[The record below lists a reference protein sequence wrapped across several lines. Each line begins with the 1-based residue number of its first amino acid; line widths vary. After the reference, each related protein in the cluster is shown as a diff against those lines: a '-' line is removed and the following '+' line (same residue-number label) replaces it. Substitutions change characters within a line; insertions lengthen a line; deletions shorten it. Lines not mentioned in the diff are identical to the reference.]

1 MNSEELFNESKK
13 YIPGGVNSPVRAFE
27 PYPFFVKEAKGSHIR
42 DVDGNDYIDHCLAYG
57 PILLGHSDDDVMA
70 DVKAQMEM
78 GTAYGAPTE
87 NEIKLA
93 KEVIDRVPCAEMVRF
108 VSTGVEATMAAIRL
122 ARGYTQRDKIVKFEG
137 AYHGAHDNVLV
148 KPGDSYSCVPDSLG
162 VPADTAKNTLTVPY
176 NDEEALTKLIEEEGE
191 NIACVIVEPVMGNIG
206 CIQPKIGYL
215 KFLRK
220 ITEEN
225 DILLIFDEVI
235 TGFRVSRGGAQQYFG
250 VTPDLATFAK
260 VLGGGFP
267 IGAYAGKREIME
279 YIAPSGP
286 VYQAGTYSGNPVSV
300 QAGLSTLKKLDF
312 QFYGDLNKRS
322 YDFRNNIADIVE
334 DLELNIKV
342 VGLASMFQIYFS
354 PFPVMNNDLAQM
366 CDKKRFLTY
375 FRELLKNG
383 VFIPPSQFECNFIS
397 GAHTVEDL
405 SKTAEAVEAALK
417 VAWDL

>member
-57 PILLGHSDDDVMA
+57 PILLGHCDNDVMA

-122 ARGYTQRDKIVKFEG
+122 ARGYTQRDKM
-137 AYHGAHDNVLV
+137 V

-176 NDEEALTKLIEEEGE
+176 NDEEALVKLIEEEGE

-235 TGFRVSRGGAQQYFG
+235 TGFRVSRGGAQQ
-250 VTPDLATFAK
+250 
-260 VLGGGFP
+260 
-267 IGAYAGKREIME
+267 AYAGKREIME

-312 QFYGDLNKRS
+312 QFYGDLNKKS
-322 YDFRNNIADIVE
+322 DDFRNNIADIVE

-375 FRELLKNG
+375 F
-383 VFIPPSQFECNFIS
+383 IPPSQLECNFIS

-417 VAWDL
+417 VAWEL

>member
-1 MNSEELFNESKK
+1 
-13 YIPGGVNSPVRAFE
+13 
-27 PYPFFVKEAKGSHIR
+27 
-42 DVDGNDYIDHCLAYG
+42 
-57 PILLGHSDDDVMA
+57 
-70 DVKAQMEM
+70 MEM

-322 YDFRNNIADIVE
+322 DDFRNNIADIVE

-417 VAWDL
+417 VAWEL

>member
-1 MNSEELFNESKK
+1 MNPKNIFQGESTLLC
-13 YIPGGVNSPVRAFE
+13 VRAFE

-206 CIQPKIGYL
+206 CIQPKIP
-215 KFLRK
+215 RK
-220 ITEEN
+220 TTYFSSSMRSSQVLEYQ
-225 DILLIFDEVI
+225 
-235 TGFRVSRGGAQQYFG
+235 GA
-250 VTPDLATFAK
+250 
-260 VLGGGFP
+260 
-267 IGAYAGKREIME
+267 EH
-279 YIAPSGP
+279 S
-286 VYQAGTYSGNPVSV
+286 
-300 QAGLSTLKKLDF
+300 STLALLLTLQHLQRFLEEDSQSEHMLEKGRSWNISHHQDLFTRRAHTAETLFLFKRDF
-312 QFYGDLNKRS
+312 Q
-322 YDFRNNIADIVE
+322 
-334 DLELNIKV
+334 
-342 VGLASMFQIYFS
+342 
-354 PFPVMNNDLAQM
+354 
-366 CDKKRFLTY
+366 
-375 FRELLKNG
+375 
-383 VFIPPSQFECNFIS
+383 
-397 GAHTVEDL
+397 H
-405 SKTAEAVEAALK
+405 
-417 VAWDL
+417 